1 MKFFVTYNSISPQ
14 IITETGTTIYEL
26 ITLLPES
33 TYELV
38 HEKIDEK
45 QWSEIICT
53 HSEIGV
59 RELYKVVFNKVI
71 FVYVKYY
78 GWTYNKE
85 EQANEAIGYKLDKI
99 DKVDKMDEEESN

>member
-1 MKFFVTYNSISPQ
+1 
-14 IITETGTTIYEL
+14 
-26 ITLLPES
+26 
-33 TYELV
+33 
-38 HEKIDEK
+38 
-45 QWSEIICT
+45 
-53 HSEIGV
+53 V